1 MFLEGCVDMVI
12 DTDRLVAMTE
22 ANQNFSKLARMV
34 DDDGM
39 VIILRNNKPTYVL
52 VAFDEYE
59 VIKSGLDMRKEKV
72 NKATTEVIN
81 ENIEAFRELAK

>member
-1 MFLEGCVDMVI
+1 MVI